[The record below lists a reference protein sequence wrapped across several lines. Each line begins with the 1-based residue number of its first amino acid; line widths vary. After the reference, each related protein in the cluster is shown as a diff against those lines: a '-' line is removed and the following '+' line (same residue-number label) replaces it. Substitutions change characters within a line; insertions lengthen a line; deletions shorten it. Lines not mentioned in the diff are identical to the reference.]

1 MYTVLGV
8 IAKPMGLLLDFIYG
22 IVGNYGISII
32 IFTVFV
38 KLCLYPLY
46 LKQTKSTAMMSE
58 IQPKIQAIQNKY
70 GNDQEMLNIKMQELY
85 KEEKFNPMGGCLPML
100 IQMPIIMGLFA
111 LLRNPMRYMTND
123 NMIFAY
129 HESFLWITDLSQ
141 PDPWILPIIAG
152 VATFIAFTMNRAL
165 GTMGDMGMPAG
176 GAGSSDAMMKMMQY
190 IFPIMILWMA
200 RSFPSGLAL
209 YWAISQIMQIFFNI
223 HMQTLRKKIKKEQR
237 ERRIR
242 EKIEKEMRK

>member
-1 MYTVLGV
+1 MYTILGV
-8 IAKPMGLLLDFIYG
+8 IAKPMGLLLDLLYG
-22 IVGNYGISII
+22 LIGNYGISII

-46 LKQTKSTAMMSE
+46 IKQTKSTAMMSE
-58 IQPKIQAIQNKY
+58 MQPKIKALQNKY
-70 GNDQEMLNIKMQELY
+70 GNDQETLNIKMQELY

-111 LLRNPMRYMTND
+111 LLRNPLRYITKD
-123 NMIFAY
+123 SMIFAF
-129 HESFLWITDLSQ
+129 HEPFLWIDDLSQ

-152 VATFIAFTMNRAL
+152 VATFVAFSMNRIL
-165 GTMGDMGMPAG
+165 MDTGD
-176 GAGSSDAMMKMMQY
+176 GAANQSAAMMKMMQY

-209 YWAISQIMQIFFNI
+209 YWAVSQIIQIGFNI
-223 HMQTLRKKIKKEQR
+223 HLQTLRKKIKREQKERQIR
-237 ERRIR
+237 ERL
-242 EKIEKEMRK
+242 EKKNRGI